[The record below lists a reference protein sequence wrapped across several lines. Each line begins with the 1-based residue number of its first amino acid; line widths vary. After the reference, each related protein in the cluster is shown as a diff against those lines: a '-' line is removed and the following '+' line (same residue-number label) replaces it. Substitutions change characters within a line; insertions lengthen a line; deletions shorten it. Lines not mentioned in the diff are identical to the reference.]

1 MLLEVKGLTKIIFFK
16 IWDKRVEELTLI
28 DMYILILN
36 VFVYM
41 DMHVVVNPILNLG
54 QMSILKNYINQYK
67 TV

>member
-1 MLLEVKGLTKIIFFK
+1 
-16 IWDKRVEELTLI
+16 
-28 DMYILILN
+28 MYILILN
-36 VFVYM
+36 VFAYM